1 VPTGGDLSDGC
12 GTDSD
17 DFHGVNTAVDT
28 AGTVSNR
35 IIASIVAILIIM
47 YLTKFAFSHAK
58 AKAMRSDDNQ
68 YNM

>member
-1 VPTGGDLSDGC
+1 
-12 GTDSD
+12 
-17 DFHGVNTAVDT
+17 VNTAVGT
-28 AGTVSNR
+28 VGTVSNR

-47 YLTKFAFSHAK
+47 YLTKFAFSRAK